1 MLTQYGG
8 YPAFE
13 VEYDTGGHLVDPTA
27 ETEAATYFG
36 SGAGAGV
43 TDVVVISHG
52 WNNDIADAR
61 ILYHNFF
68 SAFSAVAAK
77 TLPGRSWG
85 VVALFWPSKKFAD
98 SSLIPGGAAGL
109 ADPVGQQLAAQLKQF
124 ADMFGGDPTT
134 AAKIAHLQ
142 SLIPQLDVSANAQD
156 DYVSTLVSLVPKPRY
171 ENDEGL
177 DEARATLDADP
188 GHVILKRLSV
198 PTVPVSAPLPGTGG
212 AAGLGSIVG
221 GIKSAAASLGD
232 LLTYYTMKD
241 RAGIV
246 GRTGAVGTIRALRK
260 ARADAAGGAG
270 APGTGTGKVFKL
282 HLVGHSFGGRVVTS
296 AANALNG
303 CKAAAVPEAVDSMTL
318 LEAAYSH
325 NGLAQNWDPA
335 TPGSNGAF
343 RSVVDQLKVKGPIII
358 THSSHDFP
366 VGTAYPLASRLRN
379 QVADALVGGP
389 DDKYGGMGRNG
400 AQHTPEVLGDV
411 ALGTT
416 FDVKAYPAAP
426 QKDCWILNLRGDG
439 PPPAPTITGHGDVAK
454 AEIAFAM
461 ATYI

>member
-13 VEYDTGGHLVDPTA
+13 VQYDMGGHLVDPTA
-27 ETEAATYFG
+27 ETEAAAYFG

-68 SAFSAVAAK
+68 SAFSTVAVK
-77 TLPGRSWG
+77 TLPARSWG

-98 SSLIPGGAAGL
+98 PSLIPGGAAGL
-109 ADPVGQQLAAQLKQF
+109 SDPVAQQLAAQLKQF
-124 ADMFGGDPTT
+124 AEMFGGDPTA

-177 DEARATLDADP
+177 DEARTSLDADP

-212 AAGLGSIVG
+212 AAGLGSFVG

-232 LLTYYTMKD
+232 LVTYYTMKD

-260 ARADAAGGAG
+260 ARADVGAKG
-270 APGTGTGKVFKL
+270 VPLKL
-282 HLVGHSFGGRVVTS
+282 HLVGHSFGGRLVTS

-303 CKAAAVPEAVDSMTL
+303 GKAAIPEAVDSMTL

-343 RSVVDQLKVKGPIII
+343 RSVVEQVKVKGPILI

-389 DDKYGGMGRNG
+389 DDKFGGMGRNG

-411 ALGTT
+411 ALGAT
-416 FDVKAYPAAP
+416 FDAKAYPAAP

-454 AEIAFAM
+454 VEIAFAM
-461 ATYI
+461 TTYI